1 MSFTSMLKL
10 KRCFTGLMSGFFL
23 SGGDPISI
31 EGVNM
36 TASIAMLDTRMNIL
50 GWKKASSPERL

>member
-1 MSFTSMLKL
+1 
-10 KRCFTGLMSGFFL
+10 MSGFSL

-31 EGVNM
+31 GGVSM

-50 GWKKASSPERL
+50 EWKKASLPERLLSKTMRLAL